1 MDTKRAK
8 EIINDSNNTIQV
20 LYQGS
25 PVWLESI
32 KDNNTAVISFIENNN
47 KEEVLIY
54 KLVENESA
62 K

>member
-32 KDNNTAVISFIENNN
+32 KDNNTAVISFIENHN